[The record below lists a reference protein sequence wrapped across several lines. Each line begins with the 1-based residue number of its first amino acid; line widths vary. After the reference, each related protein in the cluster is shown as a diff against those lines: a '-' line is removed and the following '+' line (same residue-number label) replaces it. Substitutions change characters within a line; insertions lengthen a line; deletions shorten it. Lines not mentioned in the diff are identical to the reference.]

1 MLPSAPLLR
10 LPISAICLVLLG
22 WCVDPARGGEPSPA
36 SSWQGEYVGCLLLP
50 TGRVPV
56 GLQISDLGKGEHA
69 GVEYRGGLPGQG
81 GLVDRRL
88 ASTGRWQD
96 DLLKLEAPD
105 RLYVGLG
112 QAVQVFDNSGRQI
125 GRLLPVHRT
134 SPTVGAVPPPG
145 AIVLFN
151 GRPSTELK
159 GARLS
164 PEGLLQVGCETTRP
178 FGDFLLHVEFQT
190 PTMPAARGQAR
201 GNSGVYVQGRYE
213 VQILDSFGLESQNN
227 DCGALYRQR
236 PPAANYCLPPGQWQ
250 SYEIEFRAARFDAAG
265 KKIAPARI
273 TVWHNGFPIH
283 CQQELTGKTGAGAAE
298 GPEPRPIK
306 FQDHGDKVLY
316 RNLWIL
322 ERPAT

>member
-1 MLPSAPLLR
+1 MLRSLPLLR
-10 LPISAICLVLLG
+10 LATSALCLVLLG
-22 WCVDPARGGEPSPA
+22 WSASPARGGEPSPA
-36 SSWQGEYVGCLLLP
+36 SRWQGEYEGCLALP
-50 TGRVPV
+50 TGPLSV
-56 GLQISDLGKGEHA
+56 GLQISDLGRGEHA
-69 GVEYRGGLPGQG
+69 GVESLGGLPGRG
-81 GLVDRRL
+81 GQLNRRL
-88 ASTGRWQD
+88 ASTGRLQD

-112 QAVQVFDNSGRQI
+112 QAVQVFDNSGRQL
-125 GRLLPVHRT
+125 GRLLPVHRS
-134 SPTVGAVPPPG
+134 SPTAGALPPPG
-145 AIVLFN
+145 AIVLFD
-151 GRPSTELK
+151 GRTPSELK
-159 GARLS
+159 GARVT
-164 PEGLLQVGCETTRP
+164 PDGLLQVGCETARP
-178 FGDFLLHVEFQT
+178 FQDFLLHVEFQT

-236 PPAANYCLPPGQWQ
+236 PPTANYCLPPGSWQ
-250 SYEIEFRAARFDAAG
+250 TYEIEFRAARFDAAG
-265 KKIAPARI
+265 KKSAPARI

-306 FQDHGDKVLY
+306 FQDHGDQVRY

-322 ERPAT
+322 ERPAS